1 MNNSES
7 SFDAFPFKISE
18 LIKDL
23 EKIKDK
29 HGDLQI
35 AVRSIDDETGL
46 VKHAEGIGIWIF
58 LKKDASFLDRADESL
73 GDSFLSLG

>member
-1 MNNSES
+1 MYDSDET
-7 SFDAFPFKISE
+7 FDAFPFSISN
-18 LIKDL
+18 LIYDL

-46 VKHAEGIGIWIF
+46 VVHSEGIGIWVF
-58 LKKDASFLDRADESL
+58 LKKEGSFSDRGNENLNDV
-73 GDSFLSLG
+73 FLSLG